1 MNIAT
6 ALLEQIKQRG
16 LDELFGAEE
25 SINKQTV
32 NSMLETIR
40 NPRSD
45 GTHYKPEDKLRL
57 VIIYY
62 LTAPD
67 NAVSKEDFAELE
79 KELQASGAEVA
90 ALQYVRRT
98 REISRMSV
106 TAAGFGAGMGGS
118 GAGIGSATPILGG
131 SGQGGELF
139 KGFSALGNKVF
150 YHCYMS
156 FPPIMKFSSPSLA
169 DGSIQRG
176 RPGEPHIWCPKLSP
190 NQQTSSRYS
199 AHRSSH
205 GFLICVKSIFA
216 RNG

>member
-16 LDELFGAEE
+16 LDELFGTEE

-62 LTAPD
+62 LSAPD

-106 TAAGFGAGMGGS
+106 TAAGFGAGMGGP
-118 GAGIGSATPILGG
+118 GAGTGSATPILGG

-150 YHCYMS
+150 CHCYLP
-156 FPPIMKFSSPSLA
+156 FLHNEISLA
-169 DGSIQRG
+169 YGSTERG
-176 RPGEPHIWCPKLSP
+176 RPGEPHIWRSKLSP

-199 AHRSSH
+199 TH
-205 GFLICVKSIFA
+205 
-216 RNG
+216 